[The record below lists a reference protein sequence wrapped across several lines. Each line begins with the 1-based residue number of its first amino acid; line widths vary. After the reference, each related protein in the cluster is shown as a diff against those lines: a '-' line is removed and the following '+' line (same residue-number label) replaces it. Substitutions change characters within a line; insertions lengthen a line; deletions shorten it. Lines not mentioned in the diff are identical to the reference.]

1 MFHKYM
7 VVNKM
12 NKEELAMERDEL
24 IEEISR
30 RKGIAME
37 EVAEILD
44 EEDAICLEEEEK
56 FVQQMKKKKRR
67 KKMCMLGT
75 ITIFLAGAVCA
86 LFVLDKKEKISMS
99 DLEDM
104 VKDNVKKYTDK
115 YMDKVKKF
123 S

>member
-1 MFHKYM
+1 
-7 VVNKM
+7 
-12 NKEELAMERDEL
+12 MERNEL

>member
-1 MFHKYM
+1 
-7 VVNKM
+7 
-12 NKEELAMERDEL
+12 MERDEL

-67 KKMCMLGT
+67 KKMCMQQSQYSLQVQCVH
-75 ITIFLAGAVCA
+75 FLSLTRRRRSACQ
-86 LFVLDKKEKISMS
+86 I
-99 DLEDM
+99 
-104 VKDNVKKYTDK
+104 
-115 YMDKVKKF
+115 
-123 S
+123 

>member
-1 MFHKYM
+1 
-7 VVNKM
+7 M

-24 IEEISR
+24 IEEIS
-30 RKGIAME
+30 
-37 EVAEILD
+37 
-44 EEDAICLEEEEK
+44 
-56 FVQQMKKKKRR
+56 KRR
-67 KKMCMLGT
+67 KKICMLGT

>member
-1 MFHKYM
+1 
-7 VVNKM
+7 
-12 NKEELAMERDEL
+12 MERDEL

-37 EVAEILD
+37 EGAEILD
-44 EEDAICLEEEEK
+44 EEDAICIEEEAE
-56 FVQQMKKKKRR
+56 FVQQ
-67 KKMCMLGT
+67 CMLGT

>member
-1 MFHKYM
+1 
-7 VVNKM
+7 
-12 NKEELAMERDEL
+12 MERDEL

-67 KKMCMLGT
+67 KN
-75 ITIFLAGAVCA
+75 
-86 LFVLDKKEKISMS
+86 KIRG
-99 DLEDM
+99 DR
-104 VKDNVKKYTDK
+104 NG
-115 YMDKVKKF
+115 F
-123 S
+123 I

>member
-1 MFHKYM
+1 
-7 VVNKM
+7 
-12 NKEELAMERDEL
+12 MERDEL

-67 KKMCMLGT
+67 KKKRKKKVRML
-75 ITIFLAGAVCA
+75 
-86 LFVLDKKEKISMS
+86 
-99 DLEDM
+99 
-104 VKDNVKKYTDK
+104 Y
-115 YMDKVKKF
+115 
-123 S
+123 

>member
-1 MFHKYM
+1 
-7 VVNKM
+7 
-12 NKEELAMERDEL
+12 MERDEL

-67 KKMCMLGT
+67 KKMCMLERSQSSLQVQCVP
-75 ITIFLAGAVCA
+75 FLSLTRRRRSACQ
-86 LFVLDKKEKISMS
+86 I
-99 DLEDM
+99 
-104 VKDNVKKYTDK
+104 
-115 YMDKVKKF
+115 
-123 S
+123 

>member
-1 MFHKYM
+1 
-7 VVNKM
+7 
-12 NKEELAMERDEL
+12 MERDEL

-67 KKMCMLGT
+67 RRCVCLEQSQYSLQVQCVH
-75 ITIFLAGAVCA
+75 FLSLTRRRKSTCQ
-86 LFVLDKKEKISMS
+86 I
-99 DLEDM
+99 
-104 VKDNVKKYTDK
+104 
-115 YMDKVKKF
+115 
-123 S
+123 

>member
-1 MFHKYM
+1 
-7 VVNKM
+7 
-12 NKEELAMERDEL
+12 MERDEL

-99 DLEDM
+99 RNIQTSIWIRLRNLAR
-104 VKDNVKKYTDK
+104 KRSKRKQT
-115 YMDKVKKF
+115 

>member
-1 MFHKYM
+1 
-7 VVNKM
+7 
-12 NKEELAMERDEL
+12 MERDEL

-67 KKMCMLGT
+67 KTTK
-75 ITIFLAGAVCA
+75 
-86 LFVLDKKEKISMS
+86 
-99 DLEDM
+99 
-104 VKDNVKKYTDK
+104 
-115 YMDKVKKF
+115 
-123 S
+123 

>member
-1 MFHKYM
+1 
-7 VVNKM
+7 
-12 NKEELAMERDEL
+12 MERDEL

-67 KKMCMLGT
+67 KK
-75 ITIFLAGAVCA
+75 
-86 LFVLDKKEKISMS
+86 KEQTRWKRSPA
-99 DLEDM
+99 
-104 VKDNVKKYTDK
+104 KA
-115 YMDKVKKF
+115 F
-123 S
+123 

>member
-1 MFHKYM
+1 
-7 VVNKM
+7 
-12 NKEELAMERDEL
+12 MERDEL

-67 KKMCMLGT
+67 KTKRPKQKATQQEKAGT
-75 ITIFLAGAVCA
+75 IPKVAEEVQVDLRRAAHS
-86 LFVLDKKEKISMS
+86 EKVDIP
-99 DLEDM
+99 LY
-104 VKDNVKKYTDK
+104 VKLPMIQTLSTDVILT
-115 YMDKVKKF
+115 MRR
-123 S
+123 